1 MKLNTE
7 TLGEFSIELYES
19 APTVETVKV
28 ILSAVENQIYILN
41 ELRNNANN
49 DIEEIKKWD
58 ESLSLLS
65 VRFQDYVVKTDN
77 LQESINENSE
87 YYKTVVVPLIYGN
100 ATYESDSELPWILIN
115 ELLYIEKKDKEKTK
129 ILEEIIKESFK
140 QNIDVY
146 IYGFTLL
153 TNVNNVLYKPLVK
166 ISEKLKENVKKI
178 VIADIKAR
186 AKGQAVGAIIGF
198 SIGAAGIIL
207 LGRKFTSK

>member
-1 MKLNTE
+1 M
-7 TLGEFSIELYES
+7 
-19 APTVETVKV
+19 
-28 ILSAVENQIYILN
+28 
-41 ELRNNANN
+41 
-49 DIEEIKKWD
+49 
-58 ESLSLLS
+58 
-65 VRFQDYVVKTDN
+65 
-77 LQESINENSE
+77 
-87 YYKTVVVPLIYGN
+87 
-100 ATYESDSELPWILIN
+100 
-115 ELLYIEKKDKEKTK
+115 LYIEKKDKEKTK